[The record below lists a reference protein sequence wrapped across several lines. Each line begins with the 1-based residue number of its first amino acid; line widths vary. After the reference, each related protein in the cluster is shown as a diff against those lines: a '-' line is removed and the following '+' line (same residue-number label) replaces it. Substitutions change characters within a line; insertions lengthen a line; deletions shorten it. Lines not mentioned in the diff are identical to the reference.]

1 MGGAASTHKPPFG
14 AKTPAQAVVE
24 HYKERA
30 AGKTFL
36 ITVRGLGSARRP
48 RPRVR
53 DAVAL
58 AVLRQRVSR
67 WPWRRFRACSDLE
80 DGAL

>member
-1 MGGAASTHKPPFG
+1 MGGAASTGKPPFG

-36 ITVRGLGSARRP
+36 ITVRTHSGCRAA
-48 RPRVR
+48 RVR
-53 DAVAL
+53 N
-58 AVLRQRVSR
+58 
-67 WPWRRFRACSDLE
+67 
-80 DGAL
+80 